1 MKNNIKKILTHVML
15 GAAMATTS
23 FFAAFTA
30 VSCSKQDEPT
40 KVEESM
46 QVSDAMLIGDA
57 EENGIS
63 VMSTKLRSGDYGD
76 YGVSATAESA
86 YILSATILPSDAGN
100 QELDWTITWVNP
112 NSTWAKGKTV
122 TDYVTVVPVTAG
134 AKTATVSCFQAFG
147 EQIKI
152 TVKSKG
158 DYSKF
163 ANCMVDY
170 AQRVENVQLNFGNVP
185 INLGGVTTVKSELCP
200 TETGPGGEVYA
211 QIETSDVYT
220 VAENFTKKVTL
231 ENVKSGSET
240 VYFRL
245 ASGHPSAMAFSLP
258 AGETNWYG
266 EDIYY
271 DFQHDICSWFIMAR
285 EGDLLV
291 YNLPTGEIAEQFDGI
306 TESTMY
312 SVKFEVAGKYN
323 SFTYTSTVKCGGY
336 TNATAVASVSLDYM
350 SYVF

>member
-15 GAAMATTS
+15 GLAMATTS

-46 QVSDAMLIGDA
+46 QVSDAMLIGGA

-86 YILSATILPSDAGN
+86 YILSATVLPSDAGN
-100 QELDWTITWVNP
+100 QQLDWSIAWVNP
-112 NSTWAKGKTV
+112 NSAWAKGKTV
-122 TDYVTVVPVTAG
+122 TDYVTVVPVTLG

-152 TVKSKG
+152 TVKSKS
-158 DYSKF
+158 DSSKF

-170 AQRVENVQLNFGNVP
+170 AQRVENVQLYFGNVP
-185 INLGGVTTVKSELCP
+185 INLGGVTTVKYEISP
-200 TETGPGGEVYA
+200 TLTGPGGEVYA
-211 QIETSDVYT
+211 EIETSDVYT
-220 VAENFTKKVTL
+220 LAENFTKKVTL
-231 ENVKSGSET
+231 ANAKNGSET

-258 AGETNWYG
+258 TGETNWYG

-271 DFQHDICSWFIMAR
+271 DFQHDIHNWFIMSR
-285 EGDLLV
+285 DGDLLV
-291 YNLPTGEIAEQFDGI
+291 YNLPTGEIAEEFDGI

-312 SVKFEVAGKYN
+312 AVQFEILGKYN
-323 SFTYTSTVKCGGY
+323 SFTYTSTMQCGGY
-336 TNATAVASVSLDYM
+336 TNGTAVASVALDYM